1 MADSS
6 DEIRDFA
13 LGKRK
18 RKKRDPKYNVDE
30 IAKSATNDWDNMSS
44 WLKLSADQ
52 KEHVNNLQK
61 IILTSHQ

>member
-1 MADSS
+1 MEDSS

-30 IAKSATNDWDNMSS
+30 ITKSATDDWDNMSS
-44 WLKLSADQ
+44 WLKLTTNQ
-52 KEHVNNLQK
+52 KEHVNDLQK
-61 IILTSHQ
+61 SILTSH